1 MSGHEN
7 SSRSAIRYPAISAP
21 TRKKASRKKASIP
34 GVAGSP
40 DQFTR
45 PMGAQAAVRTEYGL
59 ILAFAASAFESL
71 VPGGEKH

>member
-1 MSGHEN
+1 MKTPRNLRSGIPPPLPG
-7 SSRSAIRYPAISAP
+7 S
-21 TRKKASRKKASIP
+21 KKASIP

-45 PMGAQAAVRTEYGL
+45 LMGAHAALRSEYEL